1 MDLKGTINFFTVH
14 FAPEHV
20 QSYCDFF
27 GFQLHFRVVEDIWS
41 IDFGRVAA
49 AVAEIFTMFGLGE
62 IFPGHWRMA
71 C

>member
-27 GFQLHFRVVEDIWS
+27 GFQLHFGVVEDI
-41 IDFGRVAA
+41 
-49 AVAEIFTMFGLGE
+49 
-62 IFPGHWRMA
+62 
-71 C
+71 